1 MQPQVVDISEFMER
15 LKAEG
20 LVIVRADEIGMA
32 AEFRLIDFRRRMMK
46 RRALSFSDV
55 LKTGLLP
62 VKTATGLGTWV
73 RQHLK
78 EDEYYQE
85 TKGKKCRMIMTSAIR
100 RLGFYE

>member
-1 MQPQVVDISEFMER
+1 MQNQFIDISEFMER

-20 LVIVRADEIGMA
+20 LVIVRADEIGMT
-32 AEFRLIDFRRRMMK
+32 AEFKLMDFRRRMMK